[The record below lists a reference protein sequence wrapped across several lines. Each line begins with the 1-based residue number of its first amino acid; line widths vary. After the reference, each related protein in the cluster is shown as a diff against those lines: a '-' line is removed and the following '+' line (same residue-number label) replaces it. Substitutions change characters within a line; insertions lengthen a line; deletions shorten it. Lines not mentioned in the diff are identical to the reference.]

1 MAGKAGAD
9 AGPVRNFRGYGRRTP
24 AVRWP
29 GDASLVVNIVLN
41 YESGAEYSLPDGDGR
56 NDSWGEYSYQIGP
69 EVRDLG
75 TETHFEFGSRAGIW
89 RLARLFDSHQVPVT
103 IGACARGLERNPEV
117 AEWIAE
123 AGHDVIGHGYRWAEN
138 SEMTIDEE
146 RDDLR
151 RGIEAIERLTGER
164 PLGWYCR
171 SFPSIRTRELIV
183 EEGGFLYDSDASNDE
198 LPYFVEVGSAPF
210 LVLPYSKVYNDNR
223 YLISPTYATPND
235 FFENLRAAVGYLCDE
250 AAAGHGARMMTVGL
264 HERWSGQANRAT
276 AIRDFVEY
284 AASRPD
290 VRFMRRLDI
299 ARWWLAHHQEWDSPP
314 GRSGEP
320 QVHASHASAD
330 EDQLKRGLQAGSPAR
345 AGLGRQAGSERGL
358 QAGSPA
364 RPGLGRQVG
373 LLSSALP
380 GLDPARIC
388 ELAAAAE
395 LAGVEWAVSPGSEG
409 GSNGNGAPA
418 AAASTA
424 AEAAG
429 LGRLAASH
437 GLAVC
442 GLAVC
447 GLAVSG
453 LADSGQSAQDGPA
466 AGGSATDAGGSATDF
481 ERLLELA
488 RAMGAPRLRVLAPA
502 YADGD
507 VDDQLRR
514 FAGQLAQRASL
525 AAGAGIRLL
534 VELAPGTLA
543 PGPEW
548 FRRIA
553 GNLAPEQLGAVYGPG
568 AMVVEGNVAPRLAI
582 AALGRYLQ
590 HVQVRD
596 TVPRRAGQIWEWA
609 SARPGEGLVCWPDV
623 LTALAAAGYGGWLV
637 IDRLSGPDGLPGD
650 VAALRRLVTAA
661 AAASRPAAGLATP
674 AAAAAPV
681 PATEGDRG

>member
-1 MAGKAGAD
+1 MHGRKS
-9 AGPVRNFRGYGRRTP
+9 RGGRRASTQFP
-24 AVRWP
+24 RLRQAHP
-29 GDASLVVNIVLN
+29 GS
-41 YESGAEYSLPDGDGR
+41 P
-56 NDSWGEYSYQIGP
+56 
-69 EVRDLG
+69 
-75 TETHFEFGSRAGIW
+75 RAGIW

-388 ELAAAAE
+388 ELAAA
-395 LAGVEWAVSPGSEG
+395 
-409 GSNGNGAPA
+409 
-418 AAASTA
+418 TA

-466 AGGSATDAGGSATDF
+466 PGGSATDAGGSATDF

-525 AAGAGIRLL
+525 AAGAGI
-534 VELAPGTLA
+534 LAPD
-543 PGPEW
+543 
-548 FRRIA
+548 
-553 GNLAPEQLGAVYGPG
+553 QLGAVYGPG

-661 AAASRPAAGLATP
+661 AAA
-674 AAAAAPV
+674 AAAPV